1 MLPRGLS
8 RLAPRILR
16 ERADDGVA
24 AVEFALLATVFLIFL
39 AGVVDVGS
47 FIYTTAQL
55 DAAVNAG
62 AQYAENNAA
71 LVASNAASL
80 SSDIAGVVDNT
91 NGTGWATS
99 TVNVNNSNDA
109 TGCYCP
115 IGSPG
120 SWSWGSSVT
129 CQSACGGGGVA
140 GQFVTITATRNF
152 TSLFPSFGFTPSTI
166 SRSAIVETQ

>member
-1 MLPRGLS
+1 MLHRHFM

-16 ERADDGVA
+16 ERADRGVA
-24 AVEFALLATVFLIFL
+24 AVEFALASTVFLVIL

-47 FIYTTAQL
+47 YIYTTAQL
-55 DAAVNAG
+55 DAAVSAG

-71 LVASNAASL
+71 LVASNAAGL
-80 SSDIAGVVDNT
+80 SSDIAGVVNNT

-115 IGSPG
+115 TGTTG
-120 SWSWGSSVT
+120 NWSWGGAVT
-129 CQSACGGGGVA
+129 CASACAGGGVA

-152 TSLFPSFGFTPSTI
+152 TSLFPSLGLTPSTI
-166 SRSAIVETQ
+166 RRSAIVETQ